1 MTASTVVSAWEIFQT
16 TTGGVKRPFTEA
28 DYLATKDIADYL
40 TSHYDCNAEPYDS
53 LFGLIATYMHEW
65 ELVNEPE
72 LKNPVATP
80 HEMLAYLM
88 EQRGVTQYRLAK
100 DGVVSQGTLNA
111 ILKGRRGISKAVAKK
126 LAVYF
131 GVSVELFI

>member
-1 MTASTVVSAWEIFQT
+1 MIAERALNAWQGVTEA
-16 TTGGVKRPFTEA
+16 GVKRPITEA
-28 DYLATKDIADYL
+28 DYEELHGLMDEL
-40 TSHYDCNAEPYDS
+40 TSRQDINEQPWSD

-65 ELVNEPE
+65 ELVNEPD

-88 EQRGVTQYRLAK
+88 QQRGVSQYRLAK

-111 ILKGRRGISKAVAKK
+111 VLKGRRGISKAVAKK
-126 LAVYF
+126 LAAYF

>member
-1 MTASTVVSAWEIFQT
+1 
-16 TTGGVKRPFTEA
+16 
-28 DYLATKDIADYL
+28 
-40 TSHYDCNAEPYDS
+40 
-53 LFGLIATYMHEW
+53 MHEW
-65 ELVNEPE
+65 ELVNEPD
-72 LKNPVATP
+72 LKNSVATP